1 MRKRIKTQEKI
12 NITLIGGQ
20 IKEAHERKREVI
32 REVLRDICNR
42 DNVRIGEAKVIL
54 RKELKWACVKRE
66 VQAYCN
72 EAKRVQ
78 AN

>member
-12 NITLIGGQ
+12 NIALIGGQ
-20 IKEAHERKREVI
+20 IKDAHERKRDVI

-54 RKELKWACVKRE
+54 RKELKWSCIKRSINILQSE
-66 VQAYCN
+66 NYIIN
-72 EAKRVQ
+72 
-78 AN
+78 